1 MRPSTVCISTAG
13 GYVVAVEGNR
23 LLALDNAKEAEF
35 HRAMYSSIEPVQ
47 LEVTNQN
54 R

>member
-1 MRPSTVCISTAG
+1 MSPSTVCISTAG

-23 LLALDNAKEAEF
+23 LLALNDAKEAEF
-35 HRAMYSSIEPVQ
+35 QQAMYGSIEPVQ